1 MRIRHGLL
9 FGCALG
15 WVATGAAAL
24 ATVNDATITSDT
36 FGGLSARAI
45 GPAAMSGRITAIDA
59 VPTDPLTVY
68 VGSASGGV
76 WKSTDAGTTFKPI
89 FDEHTQSI
97 GALRVDPSDPKT
109 IWVGTGES
117 CVRNS
122 VSIGDGVYR
131 SRDGGETW
139 QHMGLKASER
149 IAAIVIHPKDPKTV
163 YVCATGPL
171 WSAGDERGVFKT
183 SDGGAT
189 WRKVL
194 YVNDSTGCS
203 DLAIDPQEP
212 RILYA
217 GLWQFRRWPDFFSS
231 GGPGSGLYKSVD
243 GGETWRELTKGLPSG
258 EKGRIAVA
266 VAPSRPSVV
275 YALVEAAKTA
285 LYRSEDLGESFV
297 QVNTS
302 LSVSL
307 RPFYFAHL
315 VVDPTDHLTVYKP
328 GLALAV
334 SSDGGASLTSPMLSS
349 ASSMHSDLHALW
361 INPNNRNEM
370 FVGTDGGV
378 YASSDRGHHWR
389 FVRSLPVSQFYH
401 VAVDM
406 ERPYNVYGGLQDNG
420 TWKAPSRAPGGI
432 ENKDWANVGYGDGF
446 WAFPDPEDSRF
457 LYVEYQGGNVL
468 RVDTALQEV
477 REIKPYAG
485 EGEADLRFN
494 WNTPIH
500 LSPNEPGTVYVGAQY
515 LFRSSDRGESWVR
528 ISPDLTTNDPHR
540 QRQKQSGGLT
550 IDNSTAENNTTIY
563 CISEAPGDPGVIW
576 VGTDDGYVQLT
587 RDGGRTWANL
597 TANVAGVPR
606 GTWVSSVSASRHA
619 RGRAWVTFDGHRSGD
634 FTTYVFRTDDYGA
647 SWTRLATA
655 GVEGYAWVIKEDII
669 SPNLLFLGT
678 ELGLYLSFDGGR
690 QWARFAAGIPK
701 VAVHDLVVHPRE
713 GDLVIATHGRGIYIL
728 DDLTPLR
735 ALSGEQLA
743 QEVAL
748 LPARATEMTIPV
760 SLQEFKGDDEF
771 LGATPPEAAMVT
783 YWLKKRHIFGDLRLE
798 FYDAE
803 GALVSTVPG
812 SKRAGLNRVPW
823 PMRLPPPKL
832 PPASALAPAF
842 LGPRVR
848 EGSYTVK
855 LVKGSAT
862 VQQTVT
868 LVADP
873 RTPHAPEDRALQQR
887 TAMRLYEE
895 LSELTYLVDSL
906 IHLRDQARE
915 RASRLAARDPLRRRL
930 EGFADELEA
939 LRPSLV
945 STSEAGWLSGDEQL
959 REKLASLYSAVTGY
973 EGRPTASQLARL
985 EVLTRQLAAAR
996 QRFDSAQSREIG
1008 ALNRALEKEKLE
1020 PLSPLSRE
1028 MWQQR
1033 QTTAVAGGGSF
1044 HPTSAALFARFF
1056 AAFSATLA
1064 R

>member
-1 MRIRHGLL
+1 MRIRQAFLPS
-9 FGCALG
+9 FACACAIASVG
-15 WVATGAAAL
+15 AL
-24 ATVNDATITSDT
+24 AGADDVAITSDT

-45 GPAAMSGRITAIDA
+45 GPAVMSGRITAIDA
-59 VPTDPLTVY
+59 VPSDPLTVY

-89 FDEHTQSI
+89 FDEHIQSI
-97 GALRVDPSDPKT
+97 GALRVDSFDPKT

-139 QHMGLKASER
+139 QHMGLPASER
-149 IAAIVIHPKDPKTV
+149 IAAIVVHPKDSKTV

-171 WSAGDERGVFKT
+171 WSAGEERGVFKT
-183 SDGGAT
+183 SDGGST

-231 GGPGSGLYKSVD
+231 GGAGSGLYKSVD
-243 GGETWRELTKGLPSG
+243 GGETWNELTKGLPAG

-285 LYRSEDLGESFV
+285 LYRSEDLGESFT
-297 QVNTS
+297 QVNSS
-302 LSVSL
+302 LSVTL

-315 VVDPTDHLTVYKP
+315 IVDPTDHLTVYKP

-334 SSDGGASLTSPMLSS
+334 STDGGSSFTSPILSGGS
-349 ASSMHSDLHALW
+349 IHPDVHALW
-361 INPNNRNEM
+361 INPFNRNEM

-378 YASSDRGHHWR
+378 YASVDRGHHWR

-420 TWKAPSRAPGGI
+420 TWKGPSRSPGGVRMK
-432 ENKDWANVGYGDGF
+432 NWDNVGYGDGF
-446 WAFPDPEDSRF
+446 WAFPDPQDSRF
-457 LYVEYQGGNVL
+457 LYVEYQGGNIL
-468 RVDTALQEV
+468 RVDTAL
-477 REIKPYAG
+477 REFKDIKPYAG
-485 EGEADLRFN
+485 EGEAELRFN

-500 LSPNEPGTVYVGAQY
+500 LSPNEAGTVYVGAQY
-515 LFRSSDRGESWVR
+515 LFRSSDRGESWQR
-528 ISPDLTTNDPHR
+528 ISPDLTSNDPRR

-563 CISEAPGDPGVIW
+563 CISEAPGEPGVIW
-576 VGTDDGYVQLT
+576 VGTDDGHLQLT
-587 RDGGRTWANL
+587 RDGGRTWTNL
-597 TANVAGVPR
+597 TGNVPGVPR
-606 GTWVSSVSASRHA
+606 GTWVSSVTSSPHA
-619 RGRAWVTFDGHRSGD
+619 RGRAFVTFDGHRNGD
-634 FTTYVFRTDDYGA
+634 FTTYLFRTDDYGA
-647 SWTRLATA
+647 TWTPLAGE
-655 GVEGYAWVIKEDII
+655 GVEGYAWVIKEDTV
-669 SPNLLFLGT
+669 SPDLLFAGT
-678 ELGLYLSFDGGR
+678 ELGLFISLDGGR
-690 QWARFAAGIPK
+690 RWARFRGGIPK
-701 VAVHDLVVHPRE
+701 VAVHDVVVHPRE

-735 ALSGEQLA
+735 ALSPEILA
-743 QEVAL
+743 HEVAL
-748 LPARATEMTIPV
+748 LPGRTAEMTIPGR
-760 SLQEFKGDDEF
+760 LQEFNGDDEF
-771 LGATPPEAAMVT
+771 VGSNPPEAAMIT
-783 YWLKKRHIFGDLRLE
+783 YWLKKRHIFGDLKLE
-798 FYDAE
+798 LYDSQ

-812 SKRAGLNRVPW
+812 SKRAGINRVAW

-842 LGPRVR
+842 FGPRVG
-848 EGSYTVK
+848 EGTYTVK
-855 LVKGSAT
+855 LVKGSTT
-862 VQQTVT
+862 VHDAVT

-873 RTPHAPEDRALQQR
+873 RTPHSPEHRALQQR

-895 LSELTYLVDSL
+895 LSALTYLVDSL
-906 IHLRDQARE
+906 VELRDQARE
-915 RASRLAARDPLRRRL
+915 RASRLPARDTLRRRL
-930 EGFADELEA
+930 EGFAGDLEA
-939 LRPSLV
+939 LRHTLV
-945 STSEAGWLSGDEQL
+945 STSDAGWLSGDEQL
-959 REKLASLYSAVTGY
+959 REKLAGLYSAVTGF
-973 EGRPTASQLARL
+973 EGRPTASQLGRL

-996 QRFDSAQSREIG
+996 GRCESLQTREIG
-1008 ALNRALEKEKLE
+1008 ALNRSLAGKKLE
-1020 PLSPLSRE
+1020 PLAPLSRE
-1028 MWQQR
+1028 AWQQR
-1033 QTTAVAGGGSF
+1033 QTAAASGGGF
-1044 HPTSAALFARFF
+1044 PHPASARFFARLF

>member
-1 MRIRHGLL
+1 MRIHQASLL
-9 FGCALG
+9 SFACACAIASLG
-15 WVATGAAAL
+15 AL
-24 ATVNDATITSDT
+24 AGADDVAIASDT

-45 GPAAMSGRITAIDA
+45 GPAVMSGRITAIDA

-89 FDEHTQSI
+89 FDEHIQSI
-97 GALRVDPSDPKT
+97 GALRVDSSDPKT

-139 QHMGLKASER
+139 QHIGLKASER
-149 IAAIVIHPKDPKTV
+149 IAAIVVHPKDSKTV

-171 WSAGDERGVFKT
+171 WSAGEERGVFKT
-183 SDGGAT
+183 SDGGST

-231 GGPGSGLYKSVD
+231 GGAGSGLYKSVD
-243 GGETWRELTKGLPSG
+243 GGETWKELTRGLPAG

-285 LYRSEDLGESFV
+285 LYRSEDLGESFT
-297 QVNTS
+297 QVNSS
-302 LSVSL
+302 LSVTL

-315 VVDPTDHLTVYKP
+315 IVDPTDHLTVYKP
-328 GLALAV
+328 GLAFAV
-334 SSDGGASLTSPMLSS
+334 STDGGASFTSPILSGGS
-349 ASSMHSDLHALW
+349 IHSDLHALW
-361 INPNNRNEM
+361 INPFNRNEM

-378 YASSDRGHHWR
+378 YASADRGHHWW

-401 VAVDM
+401 VGVDM

-420 TWKAPSRAPGGI
+420 TWKGPSRSPGGVQMK
-432 ENKDWANVGYGDGF
+432 NWDNVGYGDGF

-457 LYVEYQGGNVL
+457 LYVEYQGGNIM
-468 RVDTALQEV
+468 RVDTLL
-477 REIKPYAG
+477 RETKDIKPYAG
-485 EGEADLRFN
+485 EGDAELRFN

-500 LSPNEPGTVYVGAQY
+500 LSPNEPGAVYVGAQY
-515 LFRSSDRGESWVR
+515 LFRSSDRGESWKR
-528 ISPDLTTNDPHR
+528 ISPDLTTNDPRR

-563 CISEAPGDPGVIW
+563 CISEAPGESGVIW
-576 VGTDDGYVQLT
+576 VGTDDGLLQLT
-587 RDGGRTWANL
+587 RDGGRTWTNL
-597 TANVAGVPR
+597 IANVPGVPS
-606 GTWVSSVSASRHA
+606 GTWVSSVTSSQHV
-619 RGRAWVTFDGHRSGD
+619 RGRAYVTFDGHRSGD
-634 FTTYVFRTDDYGA
+634 FTTYLFRTDDYGA
-647 SWTRLATA
+647 TWTRLAA
-655 GVEGYAWVIKEDII
+655 EGVDGYAWVIKEDTV
-669 SPNLLFLGT
+669 SPNLLFAGT
-678 ELGLYLSFDGGR
+678 ELGLYITLDGGGR
-690 QWARFAAGIPK
+690 WARFAGGIPK

-735 ALSGEQLA
+735 ALSAEMLA
-743 QEVAL
+743 HEVAL
-748 LPARATEMTIPV
+748 LPGRAAEMTIPA
-760 SLQEFKGDDEF
+760 SLQEFNGDDEF
-771 LGATPPEAAMVT
+771 VGSNPPEAAMIT
-783 YWLKKRHIFGDLRLE
+783 YWLKKRHIFGDLKLE
-798 FYDAE
+798 LYDSQ

-812 SKRAGLNRVPW
+812 SKRAGINRVAW

-842 LGPRVR
+842 FGPRVG
-848 EGSYTVK
+848 EGTYTVK
-855 LVKGSAT
+855 LVKGSTT
-862 VQQTVT
+862 VHDAVT

-873 RTPHAPEDRALQQR
+873 RTPHSPEHRALQQR

-895 LSELTYLVDSL
+895 LSALTYLVDSL
-906 IHLRDQARE
+906 VELRDQARE
-915 RASRLAARDPLRRRL
+915 RASRLPARDTLRRRL
-930 EGFADELEA
+930 EGFAGDLEA
-939 LRPSLV
+939 LRPTLV
-945 STSEAGWLSGDEQL
+945 STSDAGWLSGDEQL
-959 REKLASLYSAVTGY
+959 REKLAGLYSAVTGF

-996 QRFDSAQSREIG
+996 GRRESLQTREIG
-1008 ALNRALEKEKLE
+1008 ALNRSLAGKKLE
-1020 PLSPLSRE
+1020 PLAPLSRE
-1028 MWQQR
+1028 AWQQR
-1033 QTTAVAGGGSF
+1033 QTAAATGGGF
-1044 HPTSAALFARFF
+1044 LHPASARVFARLF

>member
-1 MRIRHGLL
+1 MRTHPGLVRRGLL
-9 FGCALG
+9 AC
-15 WVATGAAAL
+15 AAASL
-24 ATVNDATITSDT
+24 AVLAAADDVTITSDT

-76 WKSTDAGTTFKPI
+76 WKSTNAGTTFKPI

-97 GALRVDPSDPKT
+97 GALRVDPGDPKT

-139 QHMGLKASER
+139 QHMGLAASER
-149 IAAIVIHPKDPKTV
+149 IAAIVVHPKDSKTV
-163 YVCATGPL
+163 WVCATGPL
-171 WSAGDERGVFKT
+171 WSAGEERGVFKT
-183 SDGGAT
+183 SDGGTT

-194 YVNDSTGCS
+194 YINDSTGCS

-217 GLWQFRRWPDFFSS
+217 GMWQFRRWPDFFAS

-243 GGETWRELTKGLPSG
+243 GGETWRELTKGLPTG

-285 LYRSEDLGESFV
+285 LYRSEDLGESFT
-297 QVNTS
+297 QVNSSPAVT
-302 LSVSL
+302 L

-334 SSDGGASLTSPMLSS
+334 SSDGGASFTSPILSAGS
-349 ASSMHSDLHALW
+349 IHSDLHALW
-361 INPNNRNEM
+361 INPRNRNEM

-378 YASSDRGHHWR
+378 YVSSDRGRHWR

-401 VAVDM
+401 VAVDA

-420 TWKAPSRAPGGI
+420 TWKGPSRAVGGVQ
-432 ENKDWANVGYGDGF
+432 NKHWDNVGYGDGF
-446 WAFPDPEDSRF
+446 WAFPDPADSRF
-457 LYVEYQGGNVL
+457 VYVEYQGGNIL
-468 RVDTALQEV
+468 RVDTVLREV
-477 REIKPYAG
+477 RDIKPYPG
-485 EGEADLRFN
+485 EGEAELRFN

-515 LFRSSDRGESWVR
+515 LFRSSDRGESWTR
-528 ISPDLTTNDPHR
+528 ISPDLTTNDPRR

-550 IDNSTAENNTTIY
+550 IDNSAAENNTTIY
-563 CISEAPGDPGVIW
+563 SISEAPGEPGVIW

-587 RDGGRTWANL
+587 RDGGRTWTNLIANIP
-597 TANVAGVPR
+597 GVPP
-606 GTWVSSVSASRHA
+606 GTWVSSVNASQHA

-647 SWTRLATA
+647 SWTRLATE
-655 GVEGYAWVIKEDII
+655 GVEGYAWVLKEDLV
-669 SPNLLFLGT
+669 SPDLLFLGT
-678 ELGLYLSFDGGR
+678 ELGLYISLDGGR
-690 QWARFAAGIPK
+690 RWARFTGGIPK

-735 ALSGEQLA
+735 ALSAELLTQD
-743 QEVAL
+743 VAL
-748 LPARATEMTIPV
+748 LPGRAAEMTIPGRQ
-760 SLQEFKGDDEF
+760 QEFNGDDEF
-771 LGATPPEAAMVT
+771 VGPTLPEAAMIT
-783 YWLKKRHIFGDLRLE
+783 YWLKKRHIFGDLKVE
-798 FYDAE
+798 VYDAE
-803 GALVSTVPG
+803 GKLVSTVPG

-842 LGPRVR
+842 LGPRVK
-848 EGSYTVK
+848 EGTYTLK
-855 LVKGSAT
+855 LVKGSTT
-862 VQQTVT
+862 VEGAVT
-868 LVADP
+868 LLADA
-873 RTPHAPEDRALQQR
+873 RTPHPPEDRALQQR
-887 TAMRLYEE
+887 TAMRLYQE
-895 LSELTYLVDSL
+895 LEELTYLVDSV
-906 IHLRDQARE
+906 IELRDQARE
-915 RASRLAARDPLRRRL
+915 RAARLPARDPLRRRL
-930 EGFADELEA
+930 QRFADELEGM
-939 LRPSLV
+939 RSTLV

-985 EVLTRQLAAAR
+985 EVLTGQLGAAR
-996 QRFDSAQSREIG
+996 ERFQRLQARELGGLNG
-1008 ALNRALEKEKLE
+1008 ALAGKGVQ
-1020 PLSPLSRE
+1020 PLAPLSRE
-1028 MWQQR
+1028 AWQQR
-1033 QTTAVAGGGSF
+1033 QTAATPGGGAF
-1044 HPTSAALFARFF
+1044 HPASAGVFTRLFAGFW
-1056 AAFSATLA
+1056 ATLA